1 MLKKKSDA
9 DATKDKP
16 EPNNG
21 KMNPECMT
29 ESKHFAKAV
38 PVSKQKPIKEVQ
50 VNVLKQTLNSN
61 TQQLQQQQ
69 QQDKKRPLNEIII
82 LSDDEDDGVLHS
94 FQLSKKLKRTKLSL
108 SRQRK

>member
-1 MLKKKSDA
+1 
-9 DATKDKP
+9 
-16 EPNNG
+16 
-21 KMNPECMT
+21 MNPECMI
-29 ESKHFAKAV
+29 ESKHFAKAD

-69 QQDKKRPLNEIII
+69 QDKKRSLNEIII